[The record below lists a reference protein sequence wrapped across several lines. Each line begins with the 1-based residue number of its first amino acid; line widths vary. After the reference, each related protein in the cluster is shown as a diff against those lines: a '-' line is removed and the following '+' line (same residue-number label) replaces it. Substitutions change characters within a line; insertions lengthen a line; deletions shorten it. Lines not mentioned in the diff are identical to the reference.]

1 MLATL
6 LRGLV
11 RGTIF
16 MPAAAAGFRAEF
28 ARHISVAQATLAT
41 LEPLFLRLVT
51 LGAATIV
58 SGGKLIFFGNGGSA
72 ADAQHLAAE
81 LAVRYQA
88 DRRALAA
95 VALGSDGVL
104 LTAAGNDIGFDH
116 IFARQIEAIGRPG
129 DLAIALSASGRSRNI
144 IAGLRAARAVGLST
158 VALSGGDGGELAALA
173 DPVLVVPATETC
185 RIQEMHITLGHMLCA
200 ALERE
205 LGLSDM

>member
-1 MLATL
+1 
-6 LRGLV
+6 
-11 RGTIF
+11 

-28 ARHISVAQATLAT
+28 ARHISVAQATAAT

-51 LGAATIV
+51 LAAATLV

-104 LTAAGNDIGFDH
+104 LTAAGNDMGFEH
-116 IFARQIEAIGRPG
+116 IFARQIEAVARPG
-129 DLAIALSASGRSRNI
+129 DLAIALSTSGRSRNI

-158 VALSGGDGGELAALA
+158 VALSGAMAASWPLSPIRCWWFRPPRPAGSRRCTSPLAICFAPRSNA
-173 DPVLVVPATETC
+173 NSV
-185 RIQEMHITLGHMLCA
+185 
-200 ALERE
+200 
-205 LGLSDM
+205 

>member
-1 MLATL
+1 
-6 LRGLV
+6 
-11 RGTIF
+11 

-129 DLAIALSASGRSRNI
+129 DLAIALSTSGRSRNI

-205 LGLSDM
+205 LGLATSDSP